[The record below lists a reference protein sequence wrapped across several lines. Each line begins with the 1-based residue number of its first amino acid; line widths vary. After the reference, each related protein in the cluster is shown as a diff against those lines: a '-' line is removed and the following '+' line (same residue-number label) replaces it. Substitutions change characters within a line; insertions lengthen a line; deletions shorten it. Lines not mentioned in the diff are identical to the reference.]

1 MLRIA
6 RLVAGKDL
14 RVEWRSRVLM
24 NQVLP
29 FAAVVLVL
37 FAFALDNGGVVEL
50 DDERAAV
57 TAWVAPGLLWLAV
70 LFSLLIVVQ
79 RSFSVE
85 TNDGALDAL
94 RVAGVEAGGIFLG
107 KAAALAIQLLGL
119 EVVLLAGIFVLYDT
133 HFRASGLV
141 LLVTTLFAAT
151 CGLAAVGTL
160 YGGLTAGAK
169 GRETLLPLLLL
180 PVVAPVLI
188 GATRACEAAFGTG
201 GAAVSEG
208 WPWLGLLVVF
218 AATFGAV
225 GVVAFGPLLD
235 E

>member
-6 RLVAGKDL
+6 RLVAAKDL
-14 RVEWRSRVLM
+14 RIEWRSRVM
-24 NQVLP
+24 TNQVLP
-29 FAAVVLVL
+29 FAGVVLVL
-37 FAFALDNGGVVEL
+37 FAFALDNGGVVER
-50 DDERAAV
+50 DAERATV

-70 LFSLLIVVQ
+70 LFSLLVVVQ
-79 RSFSVE
+79 RSFAVE
-85 TNDGALDAL
+85 TADGALDAL
-94 RVAGVEAGGIFLG
+94 RVAGVEPGGIFLG
-107 KAAALAIQLLGL
+107 KAAALGVQLLGL
-119 EVVLLAGIFVLYDT
+119 EVVLLGGIVVLYDT
-133 HFRASGLV
+133 RLRAEGIA
-141 LLVTTLFAAT
+141 LLVVTLVAAT

-208 WPWLGLLVVF
+208 WPWFGLLVVF

-225 GVVAFGPLLD
+225 GTVAFGPLLD

>member
-14 RVEWRSRVLM
+14 RVEWRSRVLL

-29 FAAVVLVL
+29 FAAVVLIL

-50 DDERAAV
+50 DAERAPV

-70 LFSLLIVVQ
+70 LFSLLVVVQ

-85 TNDGALDAL
+85 TSDGALDAL

-107 KAAALAIQLLGL
+107 KAAALGIQLLAL
-119 EVVLLAGIFVLYDT
+119 EVVLLGGIFVLYDT

-141 LLVTTLFAAT
+141 LLVGTLVAAT
-151 CGLAAVGTL
+151 CGLASVGTL

-218 AATFGAV
+218 AAAFGAV